1 MSHITKVSRVA
12 RQGIPQVVSRAAIRT
27 SLIVVATMAIMS
39 PLASAD
45 DRGRGRDHAAS
56 TQSASGTRSAP
67 AGAPARGQAA
77 QAQPRAQAVT
87 PPPPARSQ
95 AAQVQPRLQT
105 ITPPP
110 SVNSDAVAPRAV
122 PRNEAAQVQTRAQAV
137 TPPPTVNRDAVAV
150 PRAVPRTEGQAAP
163 RNNGPSAPPVVHP
176 DAGRQWQS
184 GTARY
189 AARPN
194 YSAHY
199 YGRPYYARPYY
210 PRPYAFRP
218 HWQLGFGI
226 YVGYP
231 VVYGYAYPVPVP
243 VYGYGAPVEPVV
255 VGPGSTSYGGVSLEF
270 TPGEAAVFV
279 DGTYAGT
286 VADFDGTRQPLN
298 LTAGTHHIELQAD
311 GYEPL
316 SFDVTAQS
324 GQLIPYR
331 GDMLAA
337 R

>member
-1 MSHITKVSRVA
+1 MSHITKIASRVA
-12 RQGIPQVVSRAAIRT
+12 CQSTALVVSRAAIKT
-27 SLIVVATMAIMS
+27 SLIVVATVAMMS

-45 DRGRGRDHAAS
+45 DRGRGRDHAAG
-56 TQSASGTRSAP
+56 TQSASGTRSAS
-67 AGAPARGQAA
+67 AGAPAQSQAA

-87 PPPPARSQ
+87 PPPTVRSQ
-95 AAQVQPRLQT
+95 AAQVQPRM
-105 ITPPP
+105 
-110 SVNSDAVAPRAV
+110 
-122 PRNEAAQVQTRAQAV
+122 QVV
-137 TPPPTVNRDAVAV
+137 TPQPTVNGGAVAV
-150 PRAVPRTEGQAAP
+150 PRAVPRSEVQAAP
-163 RNNGPSAPPVVHP
+163 RSNGPSAPPVVHS

-184 GTARY
+184 GTAHY

-270 TPGEAAVFV
+270 TPAEAAVFV